1 MRIPLVVPFGVVL
14 TSAAIAAQSPSA
26 GAGVQGVW
34 RIEAFTH
41 HTEVANTEPQPS
53 LYFFTATHY
62 AMLRV
67 TSATPRIE
75 PADPNTATAAELLAV
90 WGNNGFIAS
99 AGTYEYRGGELTIHP
114 VVAKNPGVMTPEF
127 FVTYSLAFD
136 GAMLVLTEVRDNRRP
151 APFPTTF
158 RLRRVE

>member
-1 MRIPLVVPFGVVL
+1 MRIPLVVPFAVAL
-14 TSAAIAAQSPSA
+14 TSAAIAAQSPAAS
-26 GAGVQGVW
+26 VQGVW

-41 HTEVANTEPQPS
+41 HTEAANTQPQPS

-67 TSATPRIE
+67 TSDTPRIAL
-75 PADPNTATAAELLAV
+75 ADPDTATAAELLAV

-99 AGTYEYRGGELTIHP
+99 AGTYEYRGGQLTIHP
-114 VVAKNPGVMTPEF
+114 VVAKNPAVMSPEF
-127 FVTYSLAFD
+127 FITYALAFD
-136 GAMLVLTEVRDNRRP
+136 GTTLVLTELRDNRRP